1 MSQCTSL
8 GFFLYVYHNS
18 PNILWGTKDRLVK
31 LMREWK
37 VATTCSGCGTFEM
50 ALRSVANA
58 FTSCLP
64 VDDDPFEAI

>member
-1 MSQCTSL
+1 
-8 GFFLYVYHNS
+8 
-18 PNILWGTKDRLVK
+18 
-31 LMREWK
+31 MREWK

-58 FTSCLP
+58 FTSWLP

>member
-1 MSQCTSL
+1 MVGRAMQI
-8 GFFLYVYHNS
+8 
-18 PNILWGTKDRLVK
+18 PGTQDRLVK

-58 FTSCLP
+58 FTSWLP

>member
-1 MSQCTSL
+1 MAHELSHRSSMQAMVIRALQIPGTSA
-8 GFFLYVYHNS
+8 
-18 PNILWGTKDRLVK
+18 RLAK

-58 FTSCLP
+58 FTTCTS
-64 VDDDPFEAI
+64 VDDDPFEVL